1 MYNYFMLI
9 GTVTSDVQAKIV
21 NETKKVVNLEL
32 AVAREFKNSKGEI
45 IIDKIRIDLWEA
57 GAELAE
63 RVLKK
68 GSKVGIKGRIAPKWI
83 KLESGAYASS
93 NDLVGERLIQIT
105 PDGELKE
112 YESFDEVNLDNKE
125 EE

>member
-45 IIDKIRIDLWEA
+45 IIDKIRIDLWE
-57 GAELAE
+57 GD
-63 RVLKK
+63 
-68 GSKVGIKGRIAPKWI
+68 
-83 KLESGAYASS
+83 AYASQY
-93 NDLVGERLIQIT
+93 E
-105 PDGELKE
+105 E
-112 YESFDEVNLDNKE
+112 Y
-125 EE
+125 